1 MNQQPHPQPLLLQPQ
16 PLPQNRSRMMMIK
29 ISLLQPHPPLLLIM
43 PLPHP
48 QLQNKSKRMIQVQ
61 QLFPP
66 LKSPQPLL
74 SQPQP
79 QFVADKS
86 LIVLPPK
93 DFTLYC
99 MSICLPYFLFA
110 GNIFDCTK
118 ERLMNKIE
126 EKLFFFG

>member
-1 MNQQPHPQPLLLQPQ
+1 
-16 PLPQNRSRMMMIK
+16 MIK
-29 ISLLQPHPPLLLIM
+29 ISLLQPHPPLPKLI

-93 DFTLYC
+93 RFYTVLYEYVLALFPVC
-99 MSICLPYFLFA
+99 GKYF
-110 GNIFDCTK
+110 
-118 ERLMNKIE
+118 
-126 EKLFFFG
+126 